1 MYYLHRIE
9 DEQDYSEHYYSS
21 PKIKELKKDIQKLHT
36 SNLAVLQ
43 VIDDIKEQIGLRP
56 TNQKYRSSNYYIS
69 DFKIFSDDYLDLF
82 VKELID
88 KKKQVKSELLIDVF
102 ESLIKSY
109 SDYEWRK
116 L

>member
-1 MYYLHRIE
+1 MYYLSRIE
-9 DEQDYSEHYYSS
+9 NEQDYSEHYYSS
-21 PKIKELKKDIQKLHT
+21 PKIKELKKDVQKLHT
-36 SNLAVLQ
+36 NNLAVLQ

-56 TNQKYRSSNYYIS
+56 TNQKYRTSFYYIS
-69 DFKIFSDDYLDLF
+69 DFKIFSEYYLDQF

-88 KKKQVKSELLIDVF
+88 IREQVTSELLIDVL
-102 ESLIKSY
+102 ETLIRNY

>member
-9 DEQDYSEHYYSS
+9 DEQDCSEHYYSS
-21 PKIKELKKDIQKLHT
+21 PKIKELKRDIQRLHT
-36 SNLAVLQ
+36 GNLAILQ

-56 TNQKYRSSNYYIS
+56 TNKKYRSSFYYIS
-69 DFKIFSDDYLDLF
+69 DFKVFSDFYLDSF

-88 KKKQVKSELLIDVF
+88 KRKEITSELLIDIF
-102 ESLIKSY
+102 DDLIKNY
-109 SDYEWRK
+109 SNYEWRK

>member
-9 DEQDYSEHYYSS
+9 DEQDYSDHYYSS

-43 VIDDIKEQIGLRP
+43 VIDDIKDQIGLRP
-56 TNQKYRSSNYYIS
+56 TNQKHRMSFYYIS
-69 DFKIFSDDYLDLF
+69 DFKIFNDYYLDIF

-88 KKKQVKSELLIDVF
+88 KRKEITSELLIDVF
-102 ESLIKSY
+102 DDLIRNY
-109 SDYEWRK
+109 SNYEWRK